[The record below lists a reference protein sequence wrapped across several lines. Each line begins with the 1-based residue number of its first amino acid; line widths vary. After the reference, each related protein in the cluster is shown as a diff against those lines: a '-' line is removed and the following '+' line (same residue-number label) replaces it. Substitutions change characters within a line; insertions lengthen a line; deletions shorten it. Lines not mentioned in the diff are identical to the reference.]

1 MNPVRNG
8 ATYAFHPWRPSV
20 DLHGAQMHIGIVVVR
35 CVCNLLPSRLMRHP
49 GLFSLVLLTCGAWAL
64 PAPAQV
70 RLEGVVRDDSG
81 AVLADVRVELWD
93 NLTRERIRSQET
105 DHAGR
110 FAFRVRQGAGY
121 RLHATRI
128 GYLAADSSVQIPRD
142 RRTVPVEFRMVAQ
155 PVGLEAVDVVARARS
170 PAVLNGFEARQR
182 TGMGHYLTR
191 DDLDRMRP
199 ALVTDALARVPGV
212 RLESGGG
219 SSFHRRI
226 RMARTSARGNCPVQ
240 VFIDGLLLNRG
251 TSRMRDVQGSGVDD
265 VVAVN
270 DVEGIEVYRGL
281 SSVPAEFLNEN
292 SRCGVVVIW
301 TRRGG

>member
-1 MNPVRNG
+1 
-8 ATYAFHPWRPSV
+8 
-20 DLHGAQMHIGIVVVR
+20 MHIRNVVVR

-49 GLFSLVLLTCGAWAL
+49 ALCTAALLLCAWAL
-64 PAPAQV
+64 PAPAQT

-81 AVLADVRVELWD
+81 AVLPGVRVELWD
-93 NLTRERIRSQET
+93 NLTRERVRSQET
-105 DHAGR
+105 DRGGR
-110 FAFRVRQGAGY
+110 FAFRVRQGSGY

-128 GYLAADSSVQIPRD
+128 GYLATDSSLLVPDD
-142 RRTVPVEFRMVAQ
+142 RRTLPVEFRLVAQ
-155 PVGLEAVDVVARARS
+155 PLGLEAIDVVARARS
-170 PAVLNGFEARQR
+170 PAVLNGFQARQR

-191 DDLDRMRP
+191 EDLDRMRP
-199 ALVTDALARVPGV
+199 AMVTDALARVPGV

-226 RMARTSARGNCPVQ
+226 RMSRSSARGYCPVQ
-240 VFIDGLLLNRG
+240 VFVDGMLINRG
-251 TSRMRDVQGSGVDD
+251 SSRMREASSGVDD
-265 VVAVN
+265 TVSID

-281 SSVPAEFLNEN
+281 SSVPAEFLNED